1 MRKGRTKAA
10 SIDSEVVI
18 HILRRSP
25 QGLTSIALLDHLL
38 AQPQYQGRTKPSL
51 FSKLLLKLHNMR
63 DSQVVAHISD
73 RWMLVEYRRNIL
85 SGISEDFRETIRV
98 EDHLNSLNSREDKS
112 QPGHDKEII
121 DDGPRELP
129 LEILNLPFR
138 AYTCLKRADIN
149 TVKELQACSEQQL
162 LGLKNFGKASLTKVQ
177 AALADFTTLP
187 QAQQAQSETTSQP
200 SDSLVKTTQVEKTD
214 LDSQIERLNLS
225 TRAFHCLKRAGI
237 TTIRELLSCS
247 DEDLLKISNFGQ
259 SSLSEVR
266 TVLQRFQSTIEFLP
280 TKKVSAQPQ
289 WSTTTAL
296 QIPTRCLSLSHNLQ
310 KSISQYSAIAQLI
323 DAFEKGCIPLDSRQQ
338 VELKGVLYPFQAL
351 QNAPQD
357 YLDWLS
363 TLSWLTQI
371 KVLTKHQWSPLKLLE
386 LYPRQILSKISADE
400 RAKTLEA
407 IAAKKIP
414 SKNFDTVSEELDDCF
429 RLLNERQRFVLR
441 QRLGL
446 QNGKP
451 KLLKEIGKELKLTRE
466 TIRQIEHKSKKKLTA
481 IKNMGVLLQ
490 LRKLVNDVLSAQS
503 YFIKLQDLCTVVE
516 QSYPSG
522 EVHLPSVILLLI
534 EVSPEINIIR
544 IGDKKFLY
552 SAPITKAALSDS
564 QAIINKL
571 LSKQTICSRSQLRE
585 VIIPNLSH
593 DIPDPEKLADALID
607 SFCYQNIAGIFSTQV
622 WNIKDYAYYVL
633 HQAEKPLHFTQIAE
647 QIKQLKPD
655 WQTENIHR
663 AAQAAIER
671 HPDIIRCGMGIYAL
685 REWGTLEYSHFREVL
700 FDYLNKQ
707 PLPVD
712 ANDIYFELSKSYSV
726 SRITVTSNLNLYHN
740 LFQKF
745 GCSNIYGVASRVY
758 ELPDK
763 TLLDL
768 LVAKLA
774 TEPLSIDELKND
786 PKLQAY
792 DYKTL
797 ILYLNVSPL
806 FQGFNS
812 PKSRKFA
819 LANNANNYS
828 NNFGKQ
834 NLTCLLGRGQ

>member
-1 MRKGRTKAA
+1 MRKGRTKTV

-25 QGLTSIALLDHLL
+25 HGLTSIALLDDLL

-51 FSKLLLKLHNMR
+51 FSKLLLKLHKMR

-73 RWMLVEYRRNIL
+73 RWTLVEYRKSSS
-85 SGISEDFRETIRV
+85 SGINEELKAMVRV
-98 EDHLNSLNSREDKS
+98 EDNLDSREDKS
-112 QPGHDKEII
+112 QPYQHQGIADHDSR
-121 DDGPRELP
+121 DLP

-162 LGLKNFGKASLTKVQ
+162 LGLKNFGQASLTKVRT
-177 AALADFTTLP
+177 ALADFKTFLQP
-187 QAQQAQSETTSQP
+187 QVAKSKTAFQP
-200 SDSLVKTTQVEKTD
+200 SDSIVNTTQEQNTG
-214 LDSQIERLNLS
+214 LDSQIDELNLS

-237 TTIRELLSCS
+237 NTVRELLSCS

-259 SSLSEVR
+259 TSLSEVR
-266 TVLQRFQSTIEFLP
+266 TVLQRFQSKIGFLP
-280 TKKVSAQPQ
+280 TQKISAQPK
-289 WSTTTAL
+289 WSKTTAL
-296 QIPTRCLSLSHNLQ
+296 QIPTRCLSLSYNLQ
-310 KSISQYSAIAQLI
+310 KLINKYSAVEQLI
-323 DAFEKGCIPLDSRQQ
+323 DAFEDGKLALDSRQYA
-338 VELKGVLYPFQAL
+338 ELKEALDPFKEL
-351 QNAPQD
+351 QNAPQG

-371 KVLTKHQWSPLKLLE
+371 KVLTKYQWSSLKLLE
-386 LYPRQILSKISADE
+386 LYPRQILSRISADE
-400 RAKTLEA
+400 RTKTLQA
-407 IAAKKIP
+407 IVAKKIH
-414 SKNFDTVSEELDDCF
+414 SKGFDTVSEEINDCF
-429 RLLNERQRFVLR
+429 SLLNARQRFVLK

-466 TIRQIEHKSKKKLTA
+466 TIRQIEHKSKKKLA
-481 IKNMGVLLQ
+481 ALQNMGALLQ
-490 LRKLVNDVLSAQS
+490 LRKLVNDVFSS
-503 YFIKLQDLCTVVE
+503 NGYFIKLQDLCAVVE
-516 QSYPSG
+516 QRYPSG

-534 EVSPEINIIR
+534 EVSTTINIIR
-544 IGDKKFLY
+544 IGENKFLY
-552 SAPITKAALSDS
+552 TAPISKAALSES
-564 QAIINKL
+564 QAMINKL
-571 LSKQTICSRSQLRE
+571 LSNQKISYRSQLKE
-585 VIIPNLSH
+585 LILPNLPQ
-593 DIPDPEKLADALID
+593 DIPDLEKLANTLID
-607 SFCYQNIAGIFSTQV
+607 NFCYQNIAGIFSTQV

-633 HQAEKPLHFTQIAE
+633 YQAKKPLHFTQIAE

-685 REWGTLEYSHFREVL
+685 REWGTMEYSHFREVL

-712 ANDIYFELSKSYSV
+712 ANDIYAELSKSYSV
-726 SRITVTSNLNLYHN
+726 SRITITSNLNLYSN

-745 GCSNIYGVASRVY
+745 GYSNIYGVAGKIY
-758 ELPDK
+758 ELPD
-763 TLLDL
+763 TNLLNL
-768 LVAKLA
+768 LVSKL
-774 TEPLSIDELKND
+774 EVKPLTIDELQGD
-786 PKLQAY
+786 LRLRSY

-797 ILYLNVSPL
+797 NLYLNASPL

-812 PKSRKFA
+812 SKSRKFT
-819 LANNANNYS
+819 LMSNHHNKYS
-828 NNFGKQ
+828 S
-834 NLTCLLGRGQ
+834 NLDKYNSTCLLGLGQ